1 MNTSNFKLSNENF
14 NPILSLYLFTLSTG
28 VLGFSIYLF
37 LESLSLVEIKII
49 SWSGQGLFWGLITL
63 LLGLFIGFLP
73 IEFFKAFSIN
83 INSFKDLLA
92 TIVYS
97 IVISLFFLILFQFI
111 IPKNN
116 IVLTEIKN
124 ISNAVSF
131 SGFIAVPSVLF
142 LSNYFVERF
151 LFLDRFRF
159 SIVFLIWSISIQLFL

>member
-28 VLGFSIYLF
+28 VLGFSMYLF

-49 SWSGQGLFWGLITL
+49 TWSGQGLFWGLITL

-73 IEFFKAFSIN
+73 IEFFKTFSIN

-131 SGFIAVPSVLF
+131 SGFIAVPSILF
-142 LSNYFVERF
+142 LSNYFVDKF
-151 LFLDRFRF
+151 IFLDRFRF